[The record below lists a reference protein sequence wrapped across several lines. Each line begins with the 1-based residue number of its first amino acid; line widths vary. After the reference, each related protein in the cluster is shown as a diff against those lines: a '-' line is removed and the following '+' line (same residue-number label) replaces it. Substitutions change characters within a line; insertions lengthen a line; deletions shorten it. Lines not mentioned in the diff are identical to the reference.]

1 MIFQGLW
8 KIEFSDIIGKKER
21 GQNMFYE
28 LAFPGN
34 KHKAVTFSYDDGQI
48 YDRRLVEI
56 FNKYGVKG
64 TFHLNSD
71 TIGKKGGGDEFV
83 TWDEVANMYK
93 GHEVS
98 CHGFTHPFP
107 LQIPKDQMAAQMFE
121 DKKRLEEATCYPVR
135 GMSYPYGEFSD
146 EFIEVASAV
155 GMEYSRTV
163 EDTNSFNVPWDFMR
177 WNPTCHH
184 NDAMK
189 LVEKFLEPTWRGRNA
204 LFYIWGH
211 SFEFDRENTWDMM
224 EELVK
229 KLAGK
234 DNVWYATN
242 IEIKDYLEAGR
253 HLRTTA
259 NGKYVYN
266 PSAITVTILTV
277 QGKYIDIPAGA
288 TVNIE

>member
-1 MIFQGLW
+1 
-8 KIEFSDIIGKKER
+8 
-21 GQNMFYE
+21 MFFE

-34 KHKAVTFSYDDGQI
+34 KHKALTFSYDDGQI
-48 YDRRLVEI
+48 FDKRLIEI

-64 TFHLNSD
+64 TFHLNANMISNVVD
-71 TIGKKGGGDEFV
+71 GEEFV
-83 TWDEVANMYK
+83 TWDDVKNLYQ

-107 LQIPKDQMAAQMFE
+107 FQISKDQVAAQMWE
-121 DKKRLEEATCYPVR
+121 DKKALEEATCYPIR
-135 GMSYPYGEFSD
+135 GMSYPYGEFTD
-146 EFIEVASAV
+146 QFIEVASSV

-163 EDTNSFNVPWDFMR
+163 ESTNGFMVPWDFMR

-184 NDAMK
+184 NQAMA
-189 LVEKFLEPTWRGRNA
+189 LSDEFLKPVWRGRLN

-229 KLAGK
+229 KLAGR
-234 DNVWYATN
+234 DNIWYATN

-253 HLRTTA
+253 NLRSTA

-266 PSAITVTILTV
+266 PSAVTVTILTV
-277 QGKYIDIPAGA
+277 DGRYIDIPAGC